1 MLKTIKIAQL
11 EISILFYSPVAWLVL
26 VIFMVQSGMGFFNM
40 LQGVQEAL
48 LMGSRMGDLTFTA
61 FPGVSGLFAK
71 ITDTLYL
78 YIPLLSMGL
87 MSRETSS
94 GSIKLLL
101 SSPVKISEIILGKY
115 LAIVTYGFL
124 LVLILAIYSVI
135 GIIAIKDA
143 DITLI
148 LSGLIGLFLLT
159 CTYAAIGLFMSSLTS
174 YQVVAAISTLAVF
187 AVLRFVGGIG
197 QEINFV
203 RDLTYFLSISGRA
216 DDMLKGLITTKD
228 VLYFIIIIVLFISLC
243 ILRLQAGREAK
254 PWVVQAGKYVVL
266 VVISLMLGYI
276 SSRPSLIG
284 YLDMTSTKSRTLTK
298 NSQDVAKKINGPLT
312 ITTYVNLLDQDVYSG
327 LPAARNSDL
336 DMFADYRRF
345 IPGLSMKYV
354 YYYDATDL
362 QNNRN
367 MIYQGN
373 IKGLSIK
380 QVAEKVADNMGLDLD
395 DFMPPAEIRK
405 IIDLS
410 KENNTFVR
418 VLEYKGKTS
427 KLRLYNEMKRF
438 PEEAEITAA
447 IKRLVVTVP
456 KIGFIIGNNE
466 RSIDKTGDR
475 NYQMIINDRTS
486 RQSLINQGFD
496 AENIDINNQAIPGDI
511 TVLVLADP
519 TIALT
524 DAALQKIK
532 NYVDGGGN
540 MLITAEPGRQ
550 QILNPLL
557 NYLGVQLINGMLVA
571 PSKNETPDM
580 IYATVA
586 DQAPEIDPM
595 FGRLQQNNS
604 FVAMQGVA
612 AIAFE
617 QQKKFHI
624 NTLLESAPSG
634 WNKTGK
640 TDLTST
646 EVTYDAAAGDKKGS
660 FPVGV
665 TLSRIVN
672 SHQQKIIVSGDA
684 DFMSNLALK
693 APKGYN
699 LTYGRSLFKWFCNG
713 EFPVDANRV
722 ATTDDTLQIKRRQ
735 LSTFKLIFL
744 GIVPALIVAL
754 GAFILI
760 GRKRK

>member
-71 ITDTLYL
+71 ITETLYL

-101 SSPVKISEIILGKY
+101 SSPVKISEIIFGKY

-124 LVLILAIYSVI
+124 LILILAIYSII
-135 GIIAIKDA
+135 GVIAIKDA
-143 DITLI
+143 DLTLI

-187 AVLRFVGGIG
+187 AALRFVGGIG

-228 VLYFIIIIVLFISLC
+228 VFYFIIIIVLFISLC

-254 PWVVQAGKYVVL
+254 PLGVQAGKYVVL
-266 VVISLMLGYI
+266 VIISLMLGYV

-284 YLDMTSTKSRTLTK
+284 YLDMTATKSRTLTK
-298 NSQDVAKKINGPLT
+298 NSQEVAKKINGPLT

-345 IPGLSMKYV
+345 IPGLTMKYV

-418 VLEYKGKTS
+418 VLNYKGKTS
-427 KLRLYNEMKRF
+427 KLRLYNEIKRF

-456 KIGFIIGNNE
+456 KIGFITGNNE

-475 NYQMIINDRTS
+475 NYQMIINDRTA

-496 AENIDINNQAIPGDI
+496 AENIDLNNQVIPGDI

-519 TIALT
+519 TTALT

-532 NYVDGGGN
+532 NYVDRGGN

-557 NYLGVQLINGMLVA
+557 DYLGVQLMNGMLVA

-580 IYATVA
+580 VYATIA
-586 DQAPEIDPM
+586 NQAPAIDRI
-595 FGRLQQNNS
+595 FGRLQQTHS

-617 QQKKFHI
+617 QQKKFQI
-624 NTLLESAPSG
+624 NMLLESATSG

-646 EVTYDAAAGDKKGS
+646 EVTYDAVAGDKKGS
-660 FPVGV
+660 FPVAAA
-665 TLSRIVN
+665 LSRTIN
-672 SHQQKIIVSGDA
+672 SRQQKIIVSGDA
-684 DFMSNLALK
+684 DFISNLALK

-699 LTYGRSLFKWFCNG
+699 LTYGQSLFKWFCDDA
-713 EFPVDANRV
+713 FPVDVSRV
-722 ATTDDTLQIKRRQ
+722 ATTDDTLQIKRKQ
-735 LSTFKLIFL
+735 LSTFKLVFL

-760 GRKRK
+760 SRKRK

>member
-1 MLKTIKIAQL
+1 
-11 EISILFYSPVAWLVL
+11 
-26 VIFMVQSGMGFFNM
+26 
-40 LQGVQEAL
+40 
-48 LMGSRMGDLTFTA
+48 MGDLTFTA

-71 ITDTLYL
+71 ITETLYL

-124 LVLILAIYSVI
+124 LILILAVYSLI
-135 GIIAIKDA
+135 GAIAIKDA

-254 PWVVQAGKYVVL
+254 PWGVQVGKYVVL
-266 VVISLMLGYI
+266 IVISLMLGYI

-284 YLDMTSTKSRTLTK
+284 YLDMTATKSRTLTK
-298 NSQDVAKKINGPLT
+298 NSQDVAKMINGPLT
-312 ITTYVNLLDQDVYSG
+312 ITTYVNLLDQDIYSG
-327 LPAARNSDL
+327 LPAARNGDL

-345 IPGLSMKYV
+345 IPGLTMKYV

-395 DFMPPAEIRK
+395 DFMPPAQIRK

-410 KENNTFVR
+410 KENNAFVR
-418 VLEYKGKTS
+418 VLDYKGKTS

-447 IKRLVVTVP
+447 IKRLVVSVP
-456 KIGFIIGNNE
+456 KIGFITGNNE
-466 RSIDKTGDR
+466 RSLDKTGDR
-475 NYQMIINDRTS
+475 NYQMIINDRTA

-496 AENIDINNQAIPGDI
+496 AENIDINSQAIPDDI
-511 TVLVLADP
+511 KVLVLADP
-519 TIALT
+519 TIPLT
-524 DAALQKIK
+524 GEALQKINK
-532 NYVDGGGN
+532 YIDDGGN
-540 MLITAEPGRQ
+540 MIITAEPGRQ

-557 NYLGVQLINGMLVA
+557 SYVGVQLMDGMLVV

-580 IYATVA
+580 VYATIA
-586 DQAPEIDPM
+586 DQAVEIDPI
-595 FGRLQQNNS
+595 FGRLQHSNS
-604 FVAMQGVA
+604 FVAMQGVT

-617 QQKKFHI
+617 QQRKFHI
-624 NTLLESAPSG
+624 NTLLESTPSG
-634 WNKTGK
+634 WNKTRK

-646 EVTYDAAAGDKKGS
+646 EVIYDAVAGDKKGS
-660 FPVGV
+660 FPVAAA
-665 TLSRIVN
+665 LSRIVN
-672 SHQQKIIVSGDA
+672 SRRQKIIVSGDA

-699 LTYGRSLFKWFCNG
+699 LTYGQSLFKWFCNG
-713 EFPVDANRV
+713 EFPVDVKRIV
-722 ATTDDTLQIKRRQ
+722 TTDDTLHIKRKQ

-760 GRKRK
+760 SRKRK